1 MATLPLQLNILR
13 CATSSLFFLEFL
25 INQQPATRNRNC
37 GRSEER
43 CFRLGI
49 VEAIGICRRNEIF
62 DFHLFYFRISKEI
75 KKRKRRKNK
84 NQEEKEEKEEEEE
97 GKGVATKMHV
107 FVDKGKK
114 RKCSERDRSV
124 VDTA

>member
-97 GKGVATKMHV
+97 ETAAMISAWPL
-107 FVDKGKK
+107 
-114 RKCSERDRSV
+114 KCWL
-124 VDTA
+124 